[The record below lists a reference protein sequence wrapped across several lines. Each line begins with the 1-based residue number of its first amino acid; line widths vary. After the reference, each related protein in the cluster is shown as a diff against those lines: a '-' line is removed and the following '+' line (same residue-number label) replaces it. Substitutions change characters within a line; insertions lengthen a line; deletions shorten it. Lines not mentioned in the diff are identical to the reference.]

1 MNTAWKIL
9 VVFKPRT
16 IAIVIGLSFACATPS
31 TQATPILG
39 GQLVVQ
45 NSGHVFATFVG
56 SEAAFDNL
64 LLLASPTNNTGTIFE
79 IHASPSGTV
88 VDLGVFSAGTE
99 LIFGLNNQN
108 GEYFFT
114 GPAARNPDNIG
125 HAIVDYQS
133 GSGQTFVVFEDL
145 FGGGDLDFDDLQFTL
160 SNVGTRAVPDGGTT
174 AMLLGGSVL
183 GLLLFRRFRAVENSR
198 GSKC

>member
-9 VVFKPRT
+9 GVFKPRT
-16 IAIVIGLSFACATPS
+16 IALVIGLSFACGTAS
-31 TQATPILG
+31 TRATPILG
-39 GQLVVQ
+39 GPLFVQ

-64 LLLASPTNNTGTIFE
+64 LLLASQPSNASTIFE
-79 IHASPSGTV
+79 GHATPSGTV
-88 VDLGVFSAGTE
+88 VDLGIFSGGTE

-108 GEYFFT
+108 GAYFFT
-114 GPAARNPDNIG
+114 GPGARNPDNLG
-125 HAIVDYQS
+125 HTIVDYEF
-133 GSGQTFVVFEDL
+133 GPGQTFVVFEDL

-160 SNVGTRAVPDGGTT
+160 SNVGSRPVPDGGTT

-183 GLLLFRRFRAVENSR
+183 ALLLFGRFAHR
-198 GSKC
+198 